1 MVVVDVGDCLGKK
14 AGRDRDFCPLIPF
27 FAANLD
33 ELDKRIRVG
42 AVSYLNT
49 RPLLYGVHRSGL
61 ADRISLVEAYPA
73 KIAAML
79 LNDEIDVGLV
89 PVAIIPKLKEAHIVT
104 DYCIGA
110 EGEVAS
116 VALFSE
122 VPLEQVETL
131 LLDYQS
137 RTSVNLAKVLLR
149 EYWKKEVVFE
159 DAKED
164 FRSAIKGTTAGIV
177 IGDRA
182 LEQRRISAY
191 TYDLAAAWRA
201 HTGLPFVFAA
211 WVANRPLDEGFI
223 DAFNRANAYG
233 VSHIAEVVKEIDY
246 PVYDLTRYYTE
257 NINYHLTDEK
267 RKALALFLDK
277 IK

>member
-1 MVVVDVGDCLGKK
+1 MIQLHEKVFSLHTKV
-14 AGRDRDFCPLIPF
+14 I
-27 FAANLD
+27 

-49 RPLLYGVHRSGL
+49 RPLIFGVKRSGL
-61 ADRISLVEAYPA
+61 MDRIDLIEDYPS

-79 LNDEIDVGLV
+79 LNDEIDVGLI
-89 PVAIIPKLKEAHIVT
+89 PVAVIPQMKQHFIVT

-122 VPLEQVETL
+122 VPMEQIEKVV
-131 LLDYQS
+131 LDYQS
-137 RTSVNLAKVLLR
+137 KTSVSLAKILLK
-149 EYWKKEVVFE
+149 EYWKKNVVFE

-164 FRSAIKGTTAGIV
+164 FIDHINGTTAAVV

-182 LEQRRISAY
+182 LQLTHHSKY
-191 TYDLAAAWRA
+191 VYDLGLAWKSF
-201 HTGLPFVFAA
+201 TGMPFVFAA
-211 WVANRPLDEGFI
+211 WIANKPLDEAFL

-233 VSHIAEVVKEIDY
+233 IKHMEEVLAEVSFAD
-246 PVYDLTRYYTE
+246 YDLKKYYTK
-257 NINYHLTDEK
+257 NISYELTDQKIE
-267 RKALALFLDK
+267 ALQKFISMLPVL
-277 IK
+277 

>member
-1 MVVVDVGDCLGKK
+1 MHTKV
-14 AGRDRDFCPLIPF
+14 I
-27 FAANLD
+27 

-49 RPLLYGVHRSGL
+49 RPLIFGVKRSGL
-61 ADRISLVEAYPA
+61 VDRIDLIEDYPS

-79 LNDEIDVGLV
+79 LNDEIDVGLI
-89 PVAIIPKLKEAHIVT
+89 PVAVIPQMKQHFIVT

-122 VPLEQVETL
+122 VPMEQIEKVV
-131 LLDYQS
+131 LDYQS
-137 RTSVNLAKVLLR
+137 KTSVSLAKILLK
-149 EYWKKEVVFE
+149 EYWKKNVVFE

-164 FRSAIKGTTAGIV
+164 FIDHINGTTAAVV

-182 LEQRRISAY
+182 LQLTHHSKY
-191 TYDLAAAWRA
+191 VYDLGLAWKSF
-201 HTGLPFVFAA
+201 TGMPFVFAA
-211 WVANRPLDEGFI
+211 WIANKPLDEAFL

-233 VSHIAEVVKEIDY
+233 IKHMEEVLAEVSFVD
-246 PVYDLTRYYTE
+246 YDLKKYYTK
-257 NINYHLTDEK
+257 NISYELTDQK
-267 RKALALFLDK
+267 REALQKFISMLPVL
-277 IK
+277 